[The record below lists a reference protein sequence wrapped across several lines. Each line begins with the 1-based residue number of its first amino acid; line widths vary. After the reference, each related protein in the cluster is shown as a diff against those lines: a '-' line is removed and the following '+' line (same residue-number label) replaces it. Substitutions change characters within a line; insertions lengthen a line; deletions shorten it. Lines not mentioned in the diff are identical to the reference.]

1 MLFRGL
7 ELMPTVPDS
16 PAIVQADE
24 EATFDPV
31 LDELRRWEGMGVKEY
46 SNFVSADGLL
56 NEFAMMWS
64 LREAFPLHFI
74 IFKQTACH
82 LPHEGNVEQT
92 DLLTRWAALGVGPE
106 LGPGPPRNAGQG
118 GLQQEGA

>member
-82 LPHEGNVEQT
+82 LPHEGNVEQIFSRAG
-92 DLLTRWAALGVGPE
+92 LRSEGL
-106 LGPGPPRNAGQG
+106 PG
-118 GLQQEGA
+118 

>member
-1 MLFRGL
+1 MALNRKIARRGPVFV
-7 ELMPTVPDS
+7 M
-16 PAIVQADE
+16 
-24 EATFDPV
+24 PV

-82 LPHEGNVEQT
+82 LPHEGNVEGT
-92 DLLTRWAALGVGPE
+92 SPSWSSKVHFSRKRTP
-106 LGPGPPRNAGQG
+106 
-118 GLQQEGA
+118 

>member
-1 MLFRGL
+1 M
-7 ELMPTVPDS
+7 
-16 PAIVQADE
+16 
-24 EATFDPV
+24 

-74 IFKQTACH
+74 IFKQTA
-82 LPHEGNVEQT
+82 
-92 DLLTRWAALGVGPE
+92 AAA
-106 LGPGPPRNAGQG
+106 AGSSSAH
-118 GLQQEGA
+118 GAA